1 MTTAFESLS
10 METLASA
17 CEFAAGMV
25 KAQREDIDPD
35 HSTDLEIHLKLAA
48 RRLRETDPAL
58 NKCSPIVFDVLTRL
72 KQEHPEANI
81 WARGHGFLDNPEVE
95 ADSPCPR
102 CGAAMQAT
110 HAPWCERRDGTPV
123 MASDEPLGI
132 PEVFSRPGMEGARMS
147 LSEWRQNALESRL
160 TLIEDFL
167 EIRDSAEC
175 DNCLSNRITE
185 GLNATAEVLNNNIAQ
200 ACKAIEER
208 LTILEKENRA

>member
-81 WARGHGFLDNPEVE
+81 WACGHGFLDNPG
-95 ADSPCPR
+95 AD
-102 CGAAMQAT
+102 GDTADQT
-110 HAPWCERRDGTPV
+110 
-123 MASDEPLGI
+123 ASDEPTGAI
-132 PEVFSRPGMEGARMS
+132 PEVFSRPGMEQGRMN
-147 LSEWRQNALESRL
+147 LMQFQLNGLESRL
-160 TLIEDFL
+160 HLIEDFL